1 MTARMK
7 SPSAGGG
14 PSARSS
20 PARRFD
26 VPGTRS
32 GGSQD
37 AICVPARSSAG
48 PSVTGPS
55 FADASVTGPSFADA
69 SVTNASAAESS
80 TDETAA
86 SPARDWPPHEA
97 HADNATSK
105 PNRKRENHFDTRTI
119 DTVAAM
125 VTLRQ
130 RCRRNQSATLMDG
143 GRCRFEDAAGK
154 SSEMQVLDWWLRDA
168 VLQGSGRREPV
179 GHVEQPPRAGLVRRS
194 LASAVADSA
203 IGAE

>member
-37 AICVPARSSAG
+37 AICVPARSSADPSVTG
-48 PSVTGPS
+48 PSFADASVTGPS

-105 PNRKRENHFDTRTI
+105 PNRKRENHFDTHTI

-168 VLQGSGRREPV
+168 VL
-179 GHVEQPPRAGLVRRS
+179 
-194 LASAVADSA
+194 
-203 IGAE
+203 